1 MLVYFKILFVA
12 NVGLLKQKKLN
23 DNKFH
28 CVRYKNQ
35 MPLHN
40 LTFITDPAPDFE
52 FQFYYCI
59 SCFEAI
65 NLVQVHLLY
74 TQKVALAMTGSVIL
88 YLCRNAL

>member
-1 MLVYFKILFVA
+1 MKNARLFQKFIC
-12 NVGLLKQKKLN
+12 NVGLLKQKNLN
-23 DNKFH
+23 NNNVH
-28 CVRYKNQ
+28 WVRYKNQ
-35 MPLHN
+35 MPLYN

-74 TQKVALAMTGSVIL
+74 TQKVAVAMTGSVSCT
-88 YLCRNAL
+88 YA